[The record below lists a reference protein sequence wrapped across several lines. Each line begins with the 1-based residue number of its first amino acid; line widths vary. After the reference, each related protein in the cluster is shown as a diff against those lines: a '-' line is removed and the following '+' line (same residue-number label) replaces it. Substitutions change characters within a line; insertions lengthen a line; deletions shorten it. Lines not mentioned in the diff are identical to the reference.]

1 MRHLAD
7 AYRAAGSP
15 HGFTHELM
23 DIPGHTDAPI
33 PTSALDNVV
42 IWMQEHRLV
51 QGR

>member
-7 AYRAAGSP
+7 AYRTAGSP

-23 DIPGHTDAPI
+23 DIPGHTDAPL
-33 PTSALDNVV
+33 PPSAPDNVV
-42 IWMQEHRLV
+42 IWMREQRLV